1 MVWTLAANGLP
12 FCFDVC
18 NVTFSFL
25 SIKMKSVERPTKSKA
40 VFLFC
45 QKIRQIEGTSAL
57 LGCKQTFANFSSLPF
72 DFFRQKSEIAKL
84 KR

>member
-40 VFLFC
+40 VFHFRK
-45 QKIRQIEGTSAL
+45 KIRQIEGTSAL
-57 LGCKQTFANFSSLPF
+57 LGYKQNFTNCSSLQF
-72 DFFRQKSEIAKL
+72 DFRQKSEIVK
-84 KR
+84 